1 MQRNK
6 TSNFNFSFFSL
17 LFIILRLFR
26 PFEGWLYYFCFL
38 NLFLMANRLKDQTS
52 PYLLQHANN
61 PVDWYPWGTEAL
73 SRARAENKLIL
84 VSIGY
89 SACHWCH
96 VMEHESF
103 EDQQVANVMNEHF
116 ICIKID
122 REVRPDIDQ
131 IYMNAI
137 QLMTGSGG
145 WPLNCFCLPDQ
156 RPIYGGTYFRKPDWI
171 SLLMNLAD
179 FWENKPGEA
188 EEYAIRLTDGIRQS
202 EQLIPV
208 NSDTDFSKK
217 DIEEIFESW
226 KRSFDLVEGG
236 YNRAPKFPLPNNWQF
251 MLRYA
256 HLMKDNASNVAV
268 NITLEKMA
276 FGGIY
281 DQIGGGFSRYSV
293 DGQWHVPHFE
303 KMLYDN
309 AQLVSLYSEAFQYTG
324 NELYKKVVLETLA
337 FIEREMTSPEG
348 GFYSAL
354 DADSE
359 GVEGKFY
366 TFSKD
371 EIQKILGEDADVF
384 NIYYNITE
392 EGNWEEEHT
401 NIFLRKYDDAE
412 LAANLGISES
422 DLKHKIVDAK
432 QKILQTRSERIRPGL
447 DNKILA
453 SWNGMMLKAY
463 TDAYRVFGDDN
474 FLKNAKKSAVF
485 ITRNF
490 FQNDH
495 LMRVY
500 SSPAKSDAFL
510 DDYAFIIDGFIGLYE
525 STFEEK
531 WLILSK
537 RLTDLTISDFYDEE
551 SGLFFY
557 TSVKSEELIARK
569 HEITDNV
576 ISSSNS
582 SMAHNLF
589 RLGHFWNI
597 DKYLQISD
605 QMIRT
610 VQPHIIKYPSGYS
623 NWASLLLLM
632 IFGIYEI
639 AITGSEA
646 EQKRLDLEKYYIPNK
661 ILLGG
666 TSGTLPLLLDKMHTE
681 TKIYVCQNRT
691 CSLPVTEVI
700 DAIKQIDNP
709 STIPG
714 SQD

>member
-1 MQRNK
+1 
-6 TSNFNFSFFSL
+6 
-17 LFIILRLFR
+17 
-26 PFEGWLYYFCFL
+26 
-38 NLFLMANRLKDQTS
+38 MANRLKDQTS

-61 PVDWYPWGTEAL
+61 PVDWYPWGEEAL

-103 EDQQVANVMNEHF
+103 EDQQVATVMNEHF

-131 IYMNAI
+131 IYMNAV

-156 RPIYGGTYFRKPDWI
+156 RPIYGGTYFRKSDWI
-171 SLLMNLAD
+171 NLLNNLAD
-179 FWENKPGEA
+179 FWTNKPGEA
-188 EEYAIRLTDGIRQS
+188 EEYAVRLTEGIRQS

-208 NSDTDFSKK
+208 KSDAEFDVKA
-217 DIEEIFESW
+217 IREIFEVW

-256 HLMKDNASNVAV
+256 HLLNDNAAHVAV

-281 DQIGGGFSRYSV
+281 DQIGGGFARYSV
-293 DGQWHVPHFE
+293 DGEWHVPHFE

-309 AQLVSLYSEAFQYTG
+309 AQLVSLYSEAYQSTG
-324 NELYKKVVLETLA
+324 NELYRKVVFETLE
-337 FIEREMTSPEG
+337 FIEREMTSTDV

-366 TFSKD
+366 TFTKD
-371 EIQKILGEDADVF
+371 ELQSILGEDADVL
-384 NIYYNITE
+384 NIYYNITH
-392 EGNWEEEHT
+392 EGNWEEERT
-401 NIFLRKYDDAE
+401 NIFLRKFDDTQ
-412 LAANLGISES
+412 LSTKLGISEEDLRRKVS
-422 DLKHKIVDAK
+422 DATSKIFQA
-432 QKILQTRSERIRPGL
+432 RAGRIRPGL

-453 SWNGMMLKAY
+453 AWNGLMLRAY
-463 TDAYRVFGDDN
+463 TDAYRIFSDDK
-474 FLKNAKKSAVF
+474 FLQTALKSADF
-485 ITRNF
+485 ITKKLF
-490 FQNDH
+490 YNDR
-495 LMRVY
+495 LVRVY
-500 SSPAKSDAFL
+500 SSSDNLEAFL
-510 DDYAFIIDGFIGLYE
+510 DDYAFVIDGLIGLYE
-525 STFEEK
+525 ATFDEK
-531 WLILSK
+531 WIAIAKQLC
-537 RLTDLTISDFYDEE
+537 DHAVSDFYDKE

-557 TSVKSEELIARK
+557 TSERGEELIARK
-569 HEITDNV
+569 QEITDNV

-582 SMAHNLF
+582 AMAHNLF
-589 RLGHFWNI
+589 KLGHFFSDDN
-597 DKYLQISD
+597 YLEMSD

-610 VQPHIIKYPSGYS
+610 VQPHILRYPSGYS
-623 NWASLLLLM
+623 NWASLLLLR
-632 IFGIYEI
+632 ISGIYEI
-639 AITGSEA
+639 AITGPETQ
-646 EQKRLDLEKYYIPNK
+646 QKRIELEKYYIPNK

-666 TSGTLPLLLDKMHTE
+666 TSGTLPLLQDKWHTE
-681 TKIYVCQNRT
+681 TKIYVCQNRS
-691 CSLPVTEVI
+691 CSLPVTQVI
-700 DAIKQIDNP
+700 SAINQINNP
-709 STIPG
+709 STTPG
-714 SQD
+714 SQN

>member
-1 MQRNK
+1 M
-6 TSNFNFSFFSL
+6 S
-17 LFIILRLFR
+17 
-26 PFEGWLYYFCFL
+26 
-38 NLFLMANRLKDQTS
+38 NRLKDQTS

-61 PVDWYPWGTEAL
+61 PVDWYPWGEEAL
-73 SRARAENKLIL
+73 TRAKVENKLIL

-103 EDQQVANVMNEHF
+103 EDQQVADVMNEHF

-131 IYMNAI
+131 IYMNAV

-171 SLLMNLAD
+171 NLLNNLAD
-179 FWENKPGEA
+179 FWETKPEEA
-188 EEYAIRLTDGIRQS
+188 EEYAVRLTEGIRQS

-208 NSDTDFSKK
+208 TSGSEFTTSD
-217 DIEEIFESW
+217 IQAIFEPW

-256 HLMKDNASNVAV
+256 HLMKDNAAHVAA

-281 DQIGGGFSRYSV
+281 DQIGGGFARYSV
-293 DGQWHVPHFE
+293 DSQWHVPHFE

-309 AQLVSLYSEAFQYTG
+309 AQLVSLYAEAYQYTG
-324 NELYKKVVLETLA
+324 NELYKDVVFETLE

-366 TFSKD
+366 TFAKE
-371 EIQKILGEDADVF
+371 EIHEILGEDADIF

-392 EGNWEEEHT
+392 DGNWEEEHT
-401 NIFLRKYDDAE
+401 NIFLRKRDD
-412 LAANLGISES
+412 S
-422 DLKHKIVDAK
+422 DLAEKLGLDLQELK
-432 QKILQTRSERIRPGL
+432 QKITSAKKKIFDARSVRVRPGL
-447 DNKILA
+447 DYKILA
-453 SWNGMMLKAY
+453 SWNGLMLKAY
-463 TDAYRVFGDDN
+463 TDAYRVFGDAR
-474 FLKNAKKSAVF
+474 FLQNALLNAGF
-485 ITRNF
+485 IINNLF
-490 FQNDH
+490 HDGN
-495 LMRVY
+495 LVRVY
-500 SSPAKSDAFL
+500 SSSEISDAFL
-510 DDYAFIIDGFIGLYE
+510 DDYAFIIEGLTGLYE
-525 STFEEK
+525 ATFDET
-531 WLILSK
+531 WLNLAK
-537 RLTDLTISDFYDEE
+537 KLTDHTISDFYDKE
-551 SGLFFY
+551 SGLFYY
-557 TSVKSEELIARK
+557 TSSQSEELIARK
-569 HEITDNV
+569 QEITDNV

-582 SMAHNLF
+582 AMANNLF
-589 RLGHFWNI
+589 KLGHFFDDEN
-597 DKYLQISD
+597 YLRISD

-610 VQPHIIKYPSGYS
+610 VQPQIIKYPSGYS
-623 NWASLLLLM
+623 NWASLLLNR

-639 AITGSEA
+639 AITGPEA
-646 EQKRLDLEKYYIPNK
+646 EQRRIELEKHYIPNK

-666 TSGTLPLLLDKMHTE
+666 TAGTLPLLQDKRDTE

-691 CSLPVTEVI
+691 CSLPVTTII
-700 DAIKQIDNP
+700 DAINQIDNP
-709 STIPG
+709 STKPG

>member
-1 MQRNK
+1 M
-6 TSNFNFSFFSL
+6 
-17 LFIILRLFR
+17 
-26 PFEGWLYYFCFL
+26 P
-38 NLFLMANRLKDQTS
+38 NRLTDQTS

-61 PVDWYPWGTEAL
+61 PVDWYPWGQEAL
-73 SRARAENKLIL
+73 GRARAENKLIL

-103 EDQQVANVMNEHF
+103 EDQEVARVMNEHF

-122 REVRPDIDQ
+122 REARPDIDQ
-131 IYMNAI
+131 IYMNAV

-171 SLLMNLAD
+171 SLLDNLAD
-179 FWENKPGEA
+179 FWKNKPNEA
-188 EEYAIRLTDGIRQS
+188 EEYAIRLTEGIRQS

-208 NSDTDFSKK
+208 KSDAEFTLK
-217 DIEEIFESW
+217 DIQDIFETW

-256 HLMKDNASNVAV
+256 HLMKDNAAHVAV

-281 DQIGGGFSRYSV
+281 DQIGGGFARYSV
-293 DGQWHVPHFE
+293 DGEWHVPHFE

-309 AQLVSLYSEAFQYTG
+309 AQLVSLYSEAYQYTG
-324 NELYKKVVLETLA
+324 NQLYKNVVYETLK
-337 FIEREMTSPEG
+337 FIEREMTSPDT

-366 TFSKD
+366 TFTKD
-371 EIQKILGEDADVF
+371 QIQSILAEDADVF
-384 NIYYNITE
+384 NIYYNITD
-392 EGNWEEEHT
+392 EGNWEEEQT
-401 NIFLRKYDDAE
+401 NIFLRKLDDAE
-412 LAANLGISES
+412 LGSKLGMS
-422 DLKHKIVDAK
+422 DEVLKRKITDAK
-432 QKILQTRSERIRPGL
+432 QKIFQVRAERIRPGL

-463 TDAYRVFGDDN
+463 TDAYRVFTDDK
-474 FLKNAKKSAVF
+474 FLQTALKSAEF
-485 ITRNF
+485 ITGKLLYDGR
-490 FQNDH
+490 
-495 LMRVY
+495 LIRVY
-500 SSPAKSDAFL
+500 SSSEASDAFL
-510 DDYAFIIDGFIGLYE
+510 DDYAFVIDGLIGLYE
-525 STFEEK
+525 STFSEK
-531 WLILSK
+531 WISLAK
-537 RLTDLTISDFYDEE
+537 QLTEHTISDFYDEE

-557 TSVKSEELIARK
+557 TSAKGEELIARK
-569 HEITDNV
+569 QEITDNV

-582 SMAHNLF
+582 AMAHNLF
-589 RLGHFWNI
+589 KLGHFFHEDN
-597 DKYLQISD
+597 YLKISD

-623 NWASLLLLM
+623 NWASLLLFRIL
-632 IFGIYEI
+632 GIYEI
-639 AITGSEA
+639 AITGSMA
-646 EQKRLDLEKYYIPNK
+646 EQRRIDLEKYYIPNK

-666 TSGTLPLLLDKMHTE
+666 TSGTLPLLQDKWHIE
-681 TKIYVCQNRT
+681 TKIYVCQNRS
-691 CSLPVTEVI
+691 CLLPVTEVI
-700 DAIKQIDNP
+700 SAMNQIDNS
-709 STIPG
+709 STTPG
-714 SQD
+714 SQE

>member
-1 MQRNK
+1 
-6 TSNFNFSFFSL
+6 
-17 LFIILRLFR
+17 
-26 PFEGWLYYFCFL
+26 
-38 NLFLMANRLKDQTS
+38 MANRLKDQTS

-61 PVDWYPWGTEAL
+61 PVDWYPWGEEAL
-73 SRARAENKLIL
+73 AKARTENKLIL

-103 EDQQVANVMNEHF
+103 EDQQVADVMNEHF

-131 IYMNAI
+131 IYMNAV

-171 SLLMNLAD
+171 SLLNNLAD
-179 FWENKPGEA
+179 FWRNKPEEA
-188 EEYAIRLTDGIRQS
+188 EEYAVKLTEGIRQS

-208 NSDTDFSKK
+208 KSDIEFNKK
-217 DIEEIFESW
+217 DIQEIFEPW

-256 HLMKDNASNVAV
+256 HLMKDNAAHVAV

-281 DQIGGGFSRYSV
+281 DQIGGGFARYSV

-309 AQLVSLYSEAFQYTG
+309 AQLVSLYAEGYQYTG
-324 NELYKKVVLETLA
+324 NELYKKVVYETLE

-366 TFSKD
+366 TFSKH
-371 EIQKILGEDADVF
+371 EIQSILGNDADVF
-384 NIYYNITE
+384 NIYYSITE
-392 EGNWEEEHT
+392 EGNWEEEGT

-412 LAANLGISES
+412 LAAKLGLSEE
-422 DLKHKIVDAK
+422 DLVQQIVDAK
-432 QKILQTRSERIRPGL
+432 SKVFQARSLRIRPGL

-463 TDAYRVFGDDN
+463 TDAYRVFAEDK
-474 FLKNAKKSAVF
+474 FLQCALKSAEF
-485 ITRNF
+485 IT
-490 FQNDH
+490 QKLVQDDH
-495 LMRVY
+495 LIRVY
-500 SSPAKSDAFL
+500 STSNGSEAFL
-510 DDYAFIIDGFIGLYE
+510 DDYAFIIDGLIGLYE
-525 STFEEK
+525 STFDEQ
-531 WLILSK
+531 WLK
-537 RLTDLTISDFYDEE
+537 FAKQLTDHTISDFYDEA
-551 SGLFFY
+551 SGLFYY
-557 TSVKSEELIARK
+557 TSAKSEALIARK
-569 HEITDNV
+569 QEITDNV

-582 SMAHNLF
+582 AMAHNLF
-589 RLGHFWNI
+589 KLGHFFNG
-597 DKYLQISD
+597 DGYLQISD

-610 VQPHIIKYPSGYS
+610 VKPHIIRYPSGYS
-623 NWASLLLLM
+623 NWASLLLLR
-632 IFGIYEI
+632 IFGIYEV

-646 EQKRLDLEKYYIPNK
+646 EQKRLELEKYYIPNK

-666 TSGTLPLLLDKMHTE
+666 TSGTLPLLQDKWDTE
-681 TKIYVCQNRT
+681 TKVYVCQNRT

-700 DAIKQIDNP
+700 DAINQIENP
-709 STIPG
+709 STTPG